1 MEKSKK
7 NKQKKN
13 IKKTQ
18 KKKQMEPSP
27 WMGPPESMQKDLF
40 LFWFLFCYYFFFD
53 FFCFFFWGKIAIF
66 GFRTC
71 FLGAPSRDWVPFFL
85 FFCFV
90 FFVRENCNF
99 WIPDMFSGGP
109 IQGLG
114 SICFCFVF
122 FFFVFFL
129 FIFCVFFLIFPFGP
143 ILDLFFWFVFFLFFN
158 LFLDFGFV
166 GGVSTV
172 KTWNELSSMFQFSG
186 FGFNSF
192 LSCKKSTRLQG
203 VTWRF

>member
-1 MEKSKK
+1 
-7 NKQKKN
+7 
-13 IKKTQ
+13 
-18 KKKQMEPSP
+18 MEPSP

-40 LFWFLFCYYFFFD
+40 LFWFLFCYYFFFV
-53 FFCFFFWGKIAIF
+53 FFCFFF
-66 GFRTC
+66 
-71 FLGAPSRDWVPFFL
+71 L
-85 FFCFV
+85 
-90 FFVRENCNF
+90 RENCNF

-114 SICFCFVF
+114 SIFFVFLFCFFCEGKLQFLDSGHVFWGAHPGTGFHLFFF
-122 FFFVFFL
+122 FFFVF
-129 FIFCVFFLIFPFGP
+129 FFLIFPFGP